1 MTWGTCGRGS
11 GAFGSFGWFAKEAAV
26 RVLFIYPEADVAP
39 FYLQSPLGCLYLA
52 AALEGQHEVV
62 VYDQNVDDERLETVV
77 DRFDPHVIGVSFTT
91 GCRETSLNIA
101 RRYRGGDRLLIAG
114 GIHPTYCPE
123 ECIEAGFALVAR
135 GEVED
140 TLATVLGAASP
151 TPPFFGNGYTPPPG
165 YFYKGSSGEY
175 IDTGV
180 ARSPD
185 INRWVPARHLLP
197 AKYHRRY
204 SHGVLM
210 GSRGCLFGC
219 TFCASARTG
228 FREREPRLIV
238 DELEYIV
245 NVEGHNAVHFADDI
259 FTYKPRW
266 VIEICREIVARN
278 VKCRWSINSRSDI
291 PEKYWEMFDWMY
303 HAGCEMVG
311 FGIEAADQKTLKLSG
326 KGLQLG
332 RIMPVLQRAREA
344 GIGIKCNLMAGLPGA
359 TYEDH
364 LLSIDLMEAI
374 LPNQIVLSLT
384 TPYPGTEMGN
394 NPEKFGMRLKTQ
406 DWTTLLQDVYLKAEK
421 FHDVIEYEHITTEEI
436 IQYVDNLLARMA
448 PYGYIRVS
456 NDKEHAQRPERVIK
470 TFLDKPMLPR
480 LRDEAGRQD
489 LYNRSSEPAWV
500 L

>member
-1 MTWGTCGRGS
+1 
-11 GAFGSFGWFAKEAAV
+11 V
-26 RVLFIYPEADVAP
+26 RVLFVYPEPDVAP
-39 FYLQSPLGCLYLA
+39 FYLQSPLGCLYLG
-52 AALEGQHEVV
+52 AALEGHHDVC
-62 VYDQNVDDERLETVV
+62 VYDQNVDDERLETVIE
-77 DRFDPHVIGVSFTT
+77 RFDPHVIGVSFTT
-91 GCRETSLNIA
+91 GCRVTSLNIA
-101 RRYRGGDRLLIAG
+101 KKYGGDGRIMFAG

-123 ECIEAGFALVAR
+123 ECIEAGFDFVAR

-140 TLATVLGAASP
+140 SLSSVLDGLSPSRPFLRNGNTLPA
-151 TPPFFGNGYTPPPG
+151 G
-165 YFYKGSSGEY
+165 YFYKSSNGDY
-175 IDTGV
+175 VDRGI

-210 GSRGCLFGC
+210 GSRGCVFGC

-245 NVEGHNAVHFADDI
+245 NVEGHTAVHFADDI
-259 FTYKPRW
+259 FTYKPKW
-266 VIEICREIVARN
+266 VIDICREIVARK

-291 PEKYWEMFDWMY
+291 PENMWDMFDWMY
-303 HAGCEMVG
+303 EAGCEMVG

-326 KGLQLG
+326 KGLKVG

-344 GIGIKCNLMAGLPGA
+344 GIGVKCNLMAGLPGA
-359 TYEDH
+359 TFADH
-364 LLSIDLMEAI
+364 MMSVDLMEAV

-384 TPYPGTEMGN
+384 TPYPGTAMGN
-394 NPEKFGMRLKTQ
+394 YPEKFGIRLKTQ
-406 DWTTLLQDVYLKAEK
+406 DWTTLLQDVYLNAEK
-421 FHDVIEYEHITTEEI
+421 FDEVIEYENITTDEI
-436 IQYVDNLLARMA
+436 VKYVDTLLTRLA

-456 NDKEHAQRPERVIK
+456 EDREHAERPERVIK

-489 LYNRSSEPAWV
+489 IYFRSSEPAWV